1 MLRSS
6 IAREAKKIFVEFDR
20 VIQWES
26 GMAMRM
32 TVGSVRTV
40 CCQNSRS
47 TPAGFFSF
55 STRYGPKYAVCGYTH
70 AFNGRGSGKLSY
82 PGQRMHGI
90 RTFAA
95 GGNGGNSNN
104 GGNGG
109 DGNGRGDD
117 GDGSSSGRGWYSVL
131 WLMYLARLDSNPIAT
146 KALTAG
152 ALNGFGDILAQLTF
166 NDKDQSFDWK
176 RLGIF
181 TLLGTAFV
189 GPALH
194 VWYGT
199 LARLFAGAGGTSSA
213 LGRLLMDQIF
223 FAPIFI
229 GSIIS
234 MIMTLEGQGENVPS
248 KIRNDLFT
256 IVKSNWVLW
265 VPFQFINFRFVP
277 QHLQVLASNVVA
289 LAWNTYMSW
298 ASHS

>member
-6 IAREAKKIFVEFDR
+6 IARVSKNLLVEFDR
-20 VIQWES
+20 VIQRES
-26 GMAMRM
+26 GMAMKV
-32 TVGSVRTV
+32 TGSVRTL
-40 CCQNSRS
+40 CSHSSRS
-47 TPAGFFSF
+47 TPAGFFLSP
-55 STRYGPKYAVCGYTH
+55 TRYGPNRAMWGYNC
-70 AFNGRGSGKLSY
+70 AISDRGMVSVSY
-82 PGQRMHGI
+82 PSQRMDGM
-90 RTFAA
+90 RTFAT

-117 GDGSSSGRGWYSVL
+117 GDGSFSGRGWYSVL
-131 WLMYLARLDSNPIAT
+131 WLMYLARLDSNPIVT

-152 ALNGFGDILAQLTF
+152 ALNGFGDVLAQLAF
-166 NDKDQSFDWK
+166 NDKDESFDWK

-213 LGRLLMDQIF
+213 LGRLLMDQLF